1 MTPRLTVLSGTR
13 SGTTRPV
20 GDARLLLG
28 RDADC
33 DLRFDPAADAEVSAR
48 HAEVR
53 VENGVAFV
61 RDANSTNGTY
71 VNGERLRGERRLE
84 DGDVIRLGAR
94 GPSIRYDVT
103 GAGGS
108 TTQRIAN
115 AVRRETRGLRM
126 AAGVAALLLIAVGAG
141 AIWSARRARLAHDA
155 ELAATRR
162 AADST
167 AGALRARHDSMT
179 AALHAQLDATT
190 SRMNGLDSA
199 LARVRRVDYA
209 AIAAANGRAVVMIAV
224 EMPDGRTWSGS
235 GFAVTPEG
243 AIVTNRHLVRGDD
256 GAAAARIAVLFADTR
271 AWLPARIEKVAG
283 DADLALLRLE
293 SDGPFPTVRRVAADP
308 PRIGAPVAVIG
319 YPLGVSAPMEGSGTA
334 VIARTTLG
342 AGTVAKVIPSALQID
357 AIAMEGSS
365 GSPVFSADGAVVGVV
380 YGGAGAA
387 SARIV
392 YAVPGSAVTAL
403 LR

>member
-1 MTPRLTVLSGTR
+1 MTARLTVLSGTR

-28 RDADC
+28 RDVTC
-33 DLRFDPAADAEVSAR
+33 DLRFDAAADTEVSAR

-53 VENGVAFV
+53 LQDGVAFV

-71 VNGERLRGERRLE
+71 VNGERLRSERQLD

-94 GPSIRYDVT
+94 GPSIRYDAASV
-103 GAGGS
+103 GGS
-108 TTQRIAN
+108 TTQRIVS
-115 AVRRETRGLRM
+115 AVRRETRGLRI
-126 AAGVAALLLIAVGAG
+126 AAGVAALLLVAVGAG
-141 AIWSARRARLAHDA
+141 AIWSARRTRLEHDA

-167 AGALRARHDSMT
+167 TGALRARDDSMT
-179 AALHAQLDATT
+179 AALHTQLDAMT

-224 EMPDGRTWSGS
+224 EMPDGRTWSGT

-256 GAAAARIAVLFADTR
+256 GAAASRIAR
-271 AWLPARIEKVAG
+271 CG
-283 DADLALLRLE
+283 
-293 SDGPFPTVRRVAADP
+293 
-308 PRIGAPVAVIG
+308 
-319 YPLGVSAPMEGSGTA
+319 SA
-334 VIARTTLG
+334 TLG
-342 AGTVAKVIPSALQID
+342 RGGVRNSA
-357 AIAMEGSS
+357 MCSWSS
-365 GSPVFSADGAVVGVV
+365 
-380 YGGAGAA
+380 
-387 SARIV
+387 
-392 YAVPGSAVTAL
+392 
-403 LR
+403 

>member
-28 RDADC
+28 RDAAC

-48 HAEVR
+48 HAEVLMKD
-53 VENGVAFV
+53 GVAIV

-94 GPSIRYDVT
+94 GPSIRYDAAP
-103 GAGGS
+103 GAGS
-108 TTQRIAN
+108 TTRRIAS
-115 AVRRETRGLRM
+115 AVREETRGLRI
-126 AAGVAALLLIAVGAG
+126 AVGIAALLIVAGGAG
-141 AIWSARRARLAHDA
+141 AIWSGRRARLAHEA
-155 ELAATRR
+155 ELASTRR
-162 AADST
+162 QADST
-167 AGALRARHDSMT
+167 AMALRARNDSMT
-179 AALHAQLDATT
+179 AALHAQLDAMT

-199 LARVRRVDYA
+199 LTRLRRVDYA
-209 AIAAANGRAVVMIAV
+209 AIAAANGGAVVMIAV

-256 GAAAARIAVLFADTR
+256 GGAATRIAVLFADTR

-283 DADLALLRLE
+283 DADLALLRLDSE
-293 SDGPFPTVRRVAADP
+293 GPFPTVSRVAAVS
-308 PRIGAPVAVIG
+308 PRVGAPVAVIG
-319 YPLGVSAPMEGSGTA
+319 FPLGVSAPMEGSGTA
-334 VIARTTLG
+334 VVARTTLG
-342 AGTVAKVIPSALQID
+342 AGTVAKVIASTLQID
-357 AIAMEGSS
+357 ALAMEGSS
-365 GSPVFSADGAVVGVV
+365 GSPVFAADGSVVGVV
-380 YGGAGAA
+380 YGGAGGA

-392 YAVPGSAVTAL
+392 YAVPASAVTAL